1 MQSLITP
8 FFVKLS
14 LETPTSHQIVY
25 VDQAGVDDTHD
36 YPYGYGPQGER
47 FYALKLGHRT
57 ERISMVAGWCDRQI
71 VAPMTSKGYCNTL
84 LMEGWVEQMLAP
96 VLPPGRVVVM
106 DNASFHKS
114 EPLRELIEQAGCELL
129 LLPPY

>member
-1 MQSLITP
+1 MKSLITP

-36 YPYGYGPQGER
+36 YPYGYGPRGER

-57 ERISMVAGWCDRQI
+57 ERISMVAG
-71 VAPMTSKGYCNTL
+71 
-84 LMEGWVEQMLAP
+84 
-96 VLPPGRVVVM
+96 
-106 DNASFHKS
+106 
-114 EPLRELIEQAGCELL
+114 
-129 LLPPY
+129 